1 MLKEIMARWSVSAVL
16 IAAFEPRAK
25 GKVTVMIRKLK
36 MGMVGGGRDA
46 FIGGVHRMAARLDG
60 EIELVAGAFSSDPEK
75 AKRSGEDLSLE
86 SDRVYRDYQTMVET
100 EARLP
105 VGKRIDFVSIV
116 TPNHLHFPIAKLFLE
131 AGFNVVCDKPMTF
144 DLGEALALRDLV
156 KKSGKIFALTH
167 NYTGYPM
174 AKEARELVQR
184 GALGTILKVV
194 AQYPQGWLL
203 RPIDAEGQKQAVW
216 RTNPEQAGAS
226 ACVADIGTHAEN
238 LARYIT
244 SLRIEELCADFTTF
258 VEGRRLEDDASLLL
272 RYKGG
277 ARGVLCASQIL
288 AGEENDFN
296 IRVYGTKASLEWHQE
311 SPDHLIVKYPD
322 APRQVLR
329 RGSAYVSDAAR
340 RATRLPPGGP
350 EAFIEAFAN
359 IYREAARAIRAE
371 VNGDLTPEDL
381 DFPTVDDGL
390 EGMAFI
396 TTAVQS
402 AKAGGVW
409 AKMPA
414 ST

>member
-1 MLKEIMARWSVSAVL
+1 
-16 IAAFEPRAK
+16 
-25 GKVTVMIRKLK
+25 
-36 MGMVGGGRDA
+36 MVGGGRDA

-75 AKRSGEDLSLE
+75 GKRSGEDLSLE
-86 SDRVYRDYQTMVET
+86 SESVYRDYQTMVET

-203 RPIDAEGQKQAVW
+203 RPIDVEGQKQAVW
-216 RTNPEQAGAS
+216 RTNPELAGAS

-272 RYKGG
+272 RYRGG

-329 RGSAYVSDAAR
+329 RGGAYASDAAR

-371 VNGDLTPEDL
+371 VNGDLIPEDL

-396 TTAVQS
+396 TAAVQS

-409 AKMPA
+409 TKMPA
-414 ST
+414 H